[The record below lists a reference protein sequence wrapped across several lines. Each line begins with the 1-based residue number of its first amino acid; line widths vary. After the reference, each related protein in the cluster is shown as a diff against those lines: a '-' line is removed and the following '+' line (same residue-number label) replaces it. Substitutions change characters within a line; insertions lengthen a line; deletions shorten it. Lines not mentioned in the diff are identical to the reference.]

1 MSQQKIK
8 KTALNLIYL
17 DIIFRRYFISE
28 IIIKNNN
35 KFNLIIIYVLKNMNF

>member
-1 MSQQKIK
+1 MSQQKNK
-8 KTALNLIYL
+8 KTAINLIYL

-35 KFNLIIIYVLKNMNF
+35 KFNLIIIYLLKNMNF